1 MNARQDFK
9 QEVVIID
16 SDLNGVNQVIEQLDT
31 VIQDTGNLELSK
43 TLNDISD
50 SYQAIRALLISNL
63 QS

>member
-1 MNARQDFK
+1 MRTEKAFEK
-9 QEVVIID
+9 EVLLVN
-16 SDLNGVNQVIEQLDT
+16 SDLTAADHLIDELDT

-50 SYQAIRALLISNL
+50 SYQAIRALLNSNL